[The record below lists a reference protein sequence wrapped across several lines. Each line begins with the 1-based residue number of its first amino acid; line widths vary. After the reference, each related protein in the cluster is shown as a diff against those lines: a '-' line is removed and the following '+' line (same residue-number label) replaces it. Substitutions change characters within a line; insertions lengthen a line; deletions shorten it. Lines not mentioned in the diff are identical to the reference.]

1 MIFVLTLISK
11 IDILK
16 KSLDETDEIKNI
28 NLYYNMIVKNK
39 KLTDKI
45 NEYKNNFNKY
55 LKQDI
60 YTYDEFKKY
69 KKSETEVSLLIME
82 INSKLK
88 KITNSGD
95 IYESN

>member
-69 KKSETEVSLLIME
+69 KKTETEVSLLIME

>member
-1 MIFVLTLISK
+1 MLTLISK

-16 KSLDETDEIKNI
+16 KILDETDEIKNI

-69 KKSETEVSLLIME
+69 KKTETEVSLLIME

>member
-1 MIFVLTLISK
+1 MLTLISK

>member
-1 MIFVLTLISK
+1 MLTLISK

-60 YTYDEFKKY
+60 YTYDEFNKY
-69 KKSETEVSLLIME
+69 KKTETEVSLLIME

>member
-1 MIFVLTLISK
+1 MLTLISK

-88 KITNSGD
+88 KITNSGY

>member
-69 KKSETEVSLLIME
+69 KKSETDVSLLIME

>member
-1 MIFVLTLISK
+1 MLTLISK

-39 KLTDKI
+39 KLIDKI

-69 KKSETEVSLLIME
+69 KKSETDVSLLIME

>member
-1 MIFVLTLISK
+1 MLTLISK

-69 KKSETEVSLLIME
+69 KKTETEVSLSIME

>member
-1 MIFVLTLISK
+1 MLTLISK

-69 KKSETEVSLLIME
+69 KKSETDVSLLIME

>member
-1 MIFVLTLISK
+1 MLTLISK

-69 KKSETEVSLLIME
+69 KKYETEVSLLIME

>member
-1 MIFVLTLISK
+1 MLTLISK

-69 KKSETEVSLLIME
+69 KKTETEVSLLIME